1 MRSGELI
8 KQTKITR
15 DTLRYYNKLGFLR
28 PVVKDNGYKEYS
40 QEDVWMVEFIKSA
53 QNIGFSLKNIKE
65 LAEQMKSGKCR
76 HKSLIPFLK
85 DKLEEVDTKVSALK
99 KIQKHLKY
107 LIEDFEKRD
116 CSKHPSELKL

>member
-1 MRSGELI
+1 MRSGGII

-28 PVVKDNGYKEYS
+28 PIVLENGYKEYS
-40 QEDVWMVEFIKSA
+40 SEDVWMIEFIRSA
-53 QNIGFSLKNIKE
+53 QNIGFSLKDIKG
-65 LAEQMKSGKCR
+65 LAEQMKSAKCR

-85 DKLEEVDTKVSALK
+85 NKLEEVDTKVKALR
-99 KIQKHLKY
+99 KIQKHLRY
-107 LIEDFEKRD
+107 LIADFEKRD

>member
-15 DTLRYYNKLGFLR
+15 DTLRYYNRLGFLI
-28 PVVKDNGYKEYS
+28 PVVKENGYKEYS

-65 LAEQMKSGKCR
+65 LAEQMKSAECR
-76 HKSLIPFLK
+76 HRSLIPFLK
-85 DKLEEVDTKVSALK
+85 NKLEEVDTKVKALK

-107 LIEDFEKRD
+107 LIVDFEKKD

>member
-1 MRSGELI
+1 MRSGGII

-28 PVVKDNGYKEYS
+28 PTVKENGYKEYS
-40 QEDVWMVEFIKSA
+40 SEDVWMIEFIKSA

-65 LAEQMKSGKCR
+65 LAEHMKSAECR
-76 HKSLIPFLK
+76 HKSLLPFLNS
-85 DKLEEVDTKVSALK
+85 KLEEVDTKISALK
-99 KIQKHLKY
+99 KIQKHLRY